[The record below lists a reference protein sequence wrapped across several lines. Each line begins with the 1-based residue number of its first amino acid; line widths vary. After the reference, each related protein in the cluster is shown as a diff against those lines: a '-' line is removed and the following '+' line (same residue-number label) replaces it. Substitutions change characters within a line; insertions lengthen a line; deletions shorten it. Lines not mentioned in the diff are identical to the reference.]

1 MRLSTATEIK
11 NIKEI
16 GCHTVTGPKGLQLRV
31 KQKSKTYFLRYTF
44 SGKRKLIRLGS
55 ADFISL
61 AQAREKG
68 FEILELLEKGVD
80 PQEERE
86 AAAQKKVSEEQ
97 KVSFRKCALDWV
109 RERAQNNFWKNNVKG
124 EANTLSRLT
133 NHVLPRIGDMA
144 IEDIQTEDI
153 RNLLVPIW
161 GRSPSTSS
169 KVLADVRAI
178 FRWAIALR
186 IRENRE
192 NPADLSGALGVLLE
206 PYSKNRK
213 PEENFS
219 GLDFHEI
226 PEFVKDINTLRS
238 RTAEMLLF
246 SIFLAAR
253 SKPVIS

>member
-68 FEILELLEKGVD
+68 FELLELLEKGLD

-86 AAAQKKVSEEQ
+86 ATAQKNDSAEQ

-109 RERAQNNFWKNNVKG
+109 KERAQNNFWKDNVKG

-133 NHVLPRIGDMA
+133 NHVLPRIGDM
-144 IEDIQTEDI
+144 Q
-153 RNLLVPIW
+153 
-161 GRSPSTSS
+161 
-169 KVLADVRAI
+169 
-178 FRWAIALR
+178 
-186 IRENRE
+186 
-192 NPADLSGALGVLLE
+192 
-206 PYSKNRK
+206 
-213 PEENFS
+213 
-219 GLDFHEI
+219 
-226 PEFVKDINTLRS
+226 S
-238 RTAEMLLF
+238 RTSKQRILEISWCRFGAEALLPHQ
-246 SIFLAAR
+246 
-253 SKPVIS
+253 KY

>member
-86 AAAQKKVSEEQ
+86 AAEEH
-97 KVSFRKCALDWV
+97 A
-109 RERAQNNFWKNNVKG
+109 G
-124 EANTLSRLT
+124 I
-133 NHVLPRIGDMA
+133 PRTVGA
-144 IEDIQTEDI
+144 TEQP
-153 RNLLVPIW
+153 RV
-161 GRSPSTSS
+161 
-169 KVLADVRAI
+169 
-178 FRWAIALR
+178 
-186 IRENRE
+186 
-192 NPADLSGALGVLLE
+192 
-206 PYSKNRK
+206 
-213 PEENFS
+213 
-219 GLDFHEI
+219 
-226 PEFVKDINTLRS
+226 
-238 RTAEMLLF
+238 
-246 SIFLAAR
+246 
-253 SKPVIS
+253 